1 MLFQPSNISPST
13 LSGIG
18 AGTVD
23 VTLGVTVS
31 WQVNGDTPMT
41 AYQITIYQ
49 NDSASTQKYTTGKIT
64 LSQPFQPHDKNGNPQ
79 FFSTQISAANLSS
92 AGVVNG
98 YANGYK
104 LLITQWW
111 SANDYVTQTSAS
123 VFNTL
128 QNPTLTID
136 TISGTSISETITA
149 TYSQA
154 QGDPISTVEW
164 IFAVAGSE
172 SDPIKQTGTVT
183 TQILSFDVDGLMDG
197 TTYSIECNVVTASG
211 VYISTGFVQFTVSYS
226 ITTETLLYTLG
237 QVNGTSGVYLSWD
250 AMSATP
256 ITGYEVYRKESDIP
270 YLKHVATTSSNL
282 REVVDYAV
290 ASQATVKYVI
300 ISMNGTTQKSIGET
314 SEITPVF
321 WDYSILLCYT
331 DADGY
336 YHVNQEFRFGLSV
349 ETGAIS
355 NGNEPT
361 MQLNFTKYP
370 NRQPMASL
378 YKSGTLKSYIGSS
391 DSAYQYHDS
400 ISLQD
405 AIYAISTSRLT
416 KFYKNRKGDV
426 LMVDTNAAI
435 SMQTMDN
442 SPKQAM
448 QATIN
453 WSEVGEARGE
463 SIISQPSDAFF
474 PVTVTYVY
482 EEVRGSVASFVSK
495 YANEPLKSLTATI
508 NPMQSFNGYSEPWAA
523 GAGTNK
529 ACWPTL
535 SNTSSN
541 GVDYSITDDGNTLVI
556 YGTATSQSSGA
567 YSASVTYANMPFG
580 PFPAGWYTIKATGF
594 VGQNVND
601 RITINAKYSNG
612 SNVGITNTRIS
623 GPSAT
628 IPDGTG
634 RTLTFEATQEFK
646 FSYYISISSGTTI
659 DCSVKVQFE
668 EGDTLSEWS
677 PYANVCP
684 ITGWAGANITRTGI
698 NFAKNIRKGTTVQGG
713 STKTF
718 TFADDGSFTVASSG
732 GTSTTTSSIG
742 LAFTTNYYGNQS
754 AELYV
759 LPDLFVLKAGKTYTV
774 RDCAISAFTG
784 DADTRTEIGDYL
796 YADAHR
802 NTQITPTSDM
812 HVKQVRIFYRPS
824 IQNDSN
830 FVYEPMVFEGT
841 AADYEPF
848 GEVYSA
854 DWTSA
859 AGTVYAGSYDA
870 VSGKLKARPQY
881 ASYNGET
888 LVGPWLSSMDVY
900 EEGVTPTTGAQVVD
914 LGGTETE
921 HTLTAQQVN
930 AMMGQNNVWADTG
943 DVDVEYLKDKV
954 ISKK

>member
-49 NDSASTQKYTTGKIT
+49 NDSSSTQKYTTGKIT

-128 QNPTLTID
+128 KNPTLTID

-154 QGDPISTVEW
+154 QGDPVSTVEW

-211 VYISTGFVQFTVSYS
+211 VYISTGFIQFTVSYS
-226 ITTETLLYTLG
+226 ITTETLSYTLG

-355 NGNEPT
+355 NGNDPT

-482 EEVRGSVASFVSK
+482 EEVRGSIASFVSK
-495 YANEPLKSLTATI
+495 YANEPLKSLTAAITPLQDLHGYA
-508 NPMQSFNGYSEPWAA
+508 NPWPA
-523 GAGTNK
+523 GGGKNK
-529 ACWPTL
+529 LKYPYA
-535 SNTSSN
+535 SGSSVSAN
-541 GVDYSITDDGNTLVI
+541 NVTYTVNSDGSITIATN
-556 YGTATSQSSGA
+556 GTASAQTDFYLWGGSSTYEDVGLSSGT
-567 YSASVTYANMPFG
+567 YTFSIESSASLTSGTLQTFLREDGVTSTLF
-580 PFPAGWYTIKATGF
+580 
-594 VGQNVND
+594 GQNVTGTSWN
-601 RITINAKYSNG
+601 S
-612 SNVGITNTRIS
+612 
-623 GPSAT
+623 SAT
-628 IPDGTG
+628 ISDAAGH
-634 RTLTFEATQEFK
+634 RWLLRVA
-646 FSYYISISSGTTI
+646 SGKTVNTTI
-659 DCSVKVQFE
+659 KIQVEAGSTATAWE
-668 EGDTLSEWS
+668 
-677 PYANVCP
+677 PYSNECP
-684 ITGWAGANITRTGI
+684 ITGYTGANIYVSPTQ
-698 NFAKNIRKGTTVQGG
+698 NQADATTY
-713 STKTF
+713 TF
-718 TFADDGSFTVASSG
+718 TWSGS
-732 GTSTTTSSIG
+732 
-742 LAFTTNYYGNQS
+742 
-754 AELYV
+754 
-759 LPDLFVLKAGKTYTV
+759 
-774 RDCAISAFTG
+774 
-784 DADTRTEIGDYL
+784 
-796 YADAHR
+796 
-802 NTQITPTSDM
+802 
-812 HVKQVRIFYRPS
+812 
-824 IQNDSN
+824 
-830 FVYEPMVFEGT
+830 
-841 AADYEPF
+841 
-848 GEVYSA
+848 
-854 DWTSA
+854 
-859 AGTVYAGSYDA
+859 AGTVYFCTLDA
-870 VSGKLKARPQY
+870 LTGKLTVTHVGIDMGSVDYTMNTTHKFAAFFPTGTNAMVEFNSADEVPPIMCSAYKVDTYTNVWTNMNDGICAYQIGTGDEKFGVIDHNYSDTTTFKASVTGQKIVYPLKT
-881 ASYNGET
+881 AKTYN
-888 LVGPWLSSMDVY
+888 L
-900 EEGVTPTTGAQVVD
+900 TP
-914 LGGTETE
+914 
-921 HTLTAQQVN
+921 QQV
-930 AMMGQNNVWADTG
+930 AALPGQNHVWSDTNG
-943 DVDVEYLKDKV
+943 DVDLEYLKDKTL
-954 ISKK
+954 SKK

>member
-79 FFSTQISAANLSS
+79 FFSTQISATNLSS

-197 TTYSIECNVVTASG
+197 TMYSIECNVVTASG

-508 NPMQSFNGYSEPWAA
+508 TPVQSFNGYDSPWAA
-523 GAGTNK
+523 GAGKSRVPVSMTSNNYT
-529 ACWPTL
+529 AYGINVTVSDDGTITTSG
-535 SNTSSN
+535 SNT
-541 GVDYSITDDGNTLVI
+541 
-556 YGTATSQSSGA
+556 GTATLSISTNPIFSAEDISAKLVDGQTYFFSGCPAGGSSSTYRISLKKTTNGT
-567 YSASVTYANMPFG
+567 STYASDTGSGVSFTYDAASTYVVYININK
-580 PFPAGWYTIKATGF
+580 TVDVDGF
-594 VGQNVND
+594 VWKPMICLASETD
-601 RITINAKYSNG
+601 KTWEPYS
-612 SNVGITNTRIS
+612 
-623 GPSAT
+623 
-628 IPDGTG
+628 
-634 RTLTFEATQEFK
+634 
-646 FSYYISISSGTTI
+646 
-659 DCSVKVQFE
+659 
-668 EGDTLSEWS
+668 
-677 PYANVCP
+677 NVCP
-684 ITGWAGANITRTGI
+684 ITGWTGANIYVSPTQ
-698 NFAKNIRKGTTVQGG
+698 NQ
-713 STKTF
+713 
-718 TFADDGSFTVASSG
+718 ADAT
-732 GTSTTTSSIG
+732 
-742 LAFTTNYYGNQS
+742 
-754 AELYV
+754 
-759 LPDLFVLKAGKTYTV
+759 TYT
-774 RDCAISAFTG
+774 S
-784 DADTRTEIGDYL
+784 
-796 YADAHR
+796 
-802 NTQITPTSDM
+802 
-812 HVKQVRIFYRPS
+812 
-824 IQNDSN
+824 
-830 FVYEPMVFEGT
+830 
-841 AADYEPF
+841 
-848 GEVYSA
+848 

-881 ASYNGET
+881 AAYNGEA

-921 HTLTAQQVN
+921 HILTAQQVN
-930 AMMGQNNVWADTG
+930 ALMGQNNVWADTG

>member
-378 YKSGTLKSYIGSS
+378 YKSGTLKSYIGRS

-495 YANEPLKSLTATI
+495 YANEPLKSITATI

-523 GAGTNK
+523 GAGKSKVPVSMTSNDYT
-529 ACWPTL
+529 AFGINVTVNDDGTITTTG
-535 SNTSSN
+535 SNT
-541 GVDYSITDDGNTLVI
+541 
-556 YGTATSQSSGA
+556 GTATLTATSNPIFSASNIADKLVDGQTYFLSGCPAGGSSSKYRIALKKTTNGTSTYVTDTGSGA
-567 YSASVTYANMPFG
+567 SFTYDAASTYVVYININKTVDVDGFVWRPMICLDSESDKTWVPYSNICPISGWTGARIYKTGKNLFCADDNRWASSHDVTFTYNADGSITTNGTATNGDALNGSTWSTKSDAVKMRYPILPAGDYIISDGVGDSAVAHLWCQFYKADRSEAQSVIINGVSKTSASVYNDTLISSSVPFI
-580 PFPAGWYTIKATGF
+580 ALIR
-594 VGQNVND
+594 VLV
-601 RITINAKYSNG
+601 SNG
-612 SNVGITNTRIS
+612 
-623 GPSAT
+623 
-628 IPDGTG
+628 
-634 RTLTFEATQEFK
+634 
-646 FSYYISISSGTTI
+646 
-659 DCSVKVQFE
+659 
-668 EGDTLSEWS
+668 
-677 PYANVCP
+677 
-684 ITGWAGANITRTGI
+684 
-698 NFAKNIRKGTTVQGG
+698 
-713 STKTF
+713 
-718 TFADDGSFTVASSG
+718 
-732 GTSTTTSSIG
+732 TTSDNETLYPMIRP
-742 LAFTTNYYGNQS
+742 ANTS
-754 AELYV
+754 ADFEL
-759 LPDLFVLKAGKTYTV
+759 PATKYT
-774 RDCAISAFTG
+774 
-784 DADTRTEIGDYL
+784 
-796 YADAHR
+796 
-802 NTQITPTSDM
+802 
-812 HVKQVRIFYRPS
+812 
-824 IQNDSN
+824 
-830 FVYEPMVFEGT
+830 
-841 AADYEPF
+841 
-848 GEVYSA
+848 A

-859 AGTVYAGSYDA
+859 AGTVYAGSYET

-881 ASYNGET
+881 SSYNGET
-888 LVGPWLSSMDVY
+888 LVGPWVSSMDVY
-900 EEGVTPTTGAQVVD
+900 AEGTTPTTGAQVVD

-921 HTLTAQQVN
+921 YTLTPQTVTAPLGN
-930 AMMGQNNVWADTG
+930 NNVWADTG

>member
-197 TTYSIECNVVTASG
+197 TTYSIGCNVVTASG

-237 QVNGTSGVYLSWD
+237 QVKGTSGVYLSWD
-250 AMSATP
+250 SMSATP

-270 YLKHVATTSSNL
+270 YLKHVATTSSNI

-290 ASQATVKYVI
+290 ASQSTVKYVI

-331 DADGY
+331 DSNGY
-336 YHVNQEFRFGLSV
+336 YHVNQEFRFGLAV
-349 ETGAIS
+349 ETGAMS
-355 NGNEPT
+355 NGNDPT

-426 LMVDTNAAI
+426 LMVDTNSAI

-474 PVTVTYVY
+474 PITVTYVY

-495 YANEPLKSLTATI
+495 YANEPLKSLTAAIT
-508 NPMQSFNGYSEPWAA
+508 PVQSFNGYDRPWAA
-523 GAGTNK
+523 GAGKSK
-529 ACWPTL
+529 APVSMTSNDYTAFGINVTVNDDGTITTSG
-535 SNTSSN
+535 SNTSASTLLPTSN
-541 GVDYSITDDGNTLVI
+541 PVFSTSNIADKLVDGQTYFL
-556 YGTATSQSSGA
+556 SGC
-567 YSASVTYANMPFG
+567 
-580 PFPAGWYTIKATGF
+580 PAGGSSSTY
-594 VGQNVND
+594 
-601 RITINAKYSNG
+601 RITLRKTTNG
-612 SNVGITNTRIS
+612 SNSYLVDTGSGFSFTYDAASTYIAYLGINS
-623 GPSAT
+623 GVNV
-628 IPDGTG
+628 DGF
-634 RTLTFEATQEFK
+634 LWKPMICLDSE
-646 FSYYISISSGTTI
+646 I
-659 DCSVKVQFE
+659 DKTWE
-668 EGDTLSEWS
+668 

-684 ITGWAGANITRTGI
+684 ITGFTGANIYVSPTQ
-698 NFAKNIRKGTTVQGG
+698 NQ
-713 STKTF
+713 
-718 TFADDGSFTVASSG
+718 ADAT
-732 GTSTTTSSIG
+732 
-742 LAFTTNYYGNQS
+742 
-754 AELYV
+754 
-759 LPDLFVLKAGKTYTV
+759 TYT
-774 RDCAISAFTG
+774 S
-784 DADTRTEIGDYL
+784 
-796 YADAHR
+796 
-802 NTQITPTSDM
+802 
-812 HVKQVRIFYRPS
+812 
-824 IQNDSN
+824 
-830 FVYEPMVFEGT
+830 
-841 AADYEPF
+841 
-848 GEVYSA
+848 

-888 LVGPWLSSMDVY
+888 LIGPWLSSMDVY
-900 EEGVTPTTGAQVVD
+900 EEGVAPTTGAQVVD

-921 HTLTAQQVN
+921 HILTAQQVN
-930 AMMGQNNVWADTG
+930 ALTGQNNVWADTG

>member
-128 QNPTLTID
+128 KNPTLTID
-136 TISGTSISETITA
+136 AISGTSISETITA

-154 QGDPISTVEW
+154 QGDPVSTVEW

-211 VYISTGFVQFTVSYS
+211 VYISTGFIQFTVSYS
-226 ITTETLLYTLG
+226 ITTETLSYTLG

-300 ISMNGTTQKSIGET
+300 ISMNGTTQRSIGET

-355 NGNEPT
+355 NGNDPT

-495 YANEPLKSLTATI
+495 YANEPLKSLTAAITPVQDLHGYA
-508 NPMQSFNGYSEPWAA
+508 NPWPA
-523 GAGTNK
+523 GGGKNKLLVDRATSTAGIT
-529 ACWPTL
+529 PTL
-535 SNTSSN
+535 NA
-541 GVDYSITDDGNTLVI
+541 DGSVFI
-556 YGTATSQSSGA
+556 PAGQTATSNASSVLTDTQVWDFDGMIL
-567 YSASVTYANMPFG
+567 SG
-580 PFPAGWYTIKATGF
+580 CPAGGGSSSYRLGYYDSTDTQNYWDNGNGLTIPASTHGHNCR
-594 VGQNVND
+594 VIIRV
-601 RITINAKYSNG
+601 
-612 SNVGITNTRIS
+612 VS
-623 GPSAT
+623 GYT
-628 IPDGTG
+628 IPDGG
-634 RTLTFEATQEFK
+634 ITFYPMIRAADTSATWE
-646 FSYYISISSGTTI
+646 
-659 DCSVKVQFE
+659 
-668 EGDTLSEWS
+668 
-677 PYANVCP
+677 PYSNTCP
-684 ITGWAGANITRTGI
+684 ITGWTGANIYVSPT
-698 NFAKNIRKGTTVQGG
+698 Q
-713 STKTF
+713 
-718 TFADDGSFTVASSG
+718 
-732 GTSTTTSSIG
+732 
-742 LAFTTNYYGNQS
+742 NQ
-754 AELYV
+754 
-759 LPDLFVLKAGKTYTV
+759 
-774 RDCAISAFTG
+774 
-784 DADTRTEIGDYL
+784 
-796 YADAHR
+796 ADATTY
-802 NTQITPTSDM
+802 N
-812 HVKQVRIFYRPS
+812 
-824 IQNDSN
+824 
-830 FVYEPMVFEGT
+830 E
-841 AADYEPF
+841 
-848 GEVYSA
+848 

-859 AGTVYAGSYDA
+859 AGTVYAGSYEV
-870 VSGKLKARPQY
+870 VSGKLTSTMTEIDLGTLTYTKVAGNQ
-881 ASYNGET
+881 ASYDFFESTAIVSALKPGTTNALCENYAITDTMTASAGPNNAVRITASKKIRIRDLSYSDATALKTALSGVKLVCELNT
-888 LVGPWLSSMDVY
+888 PVEYTITPQQVAALVG
-900 EEGVTPTTGAQVVD
+900 
-914 LGGTETE
+914 
-921 HTLTAQQVN
+921 
-930 AMMGQNNVWADTG
+930 QNYVWSDTNG
-943 DVDVEYLKDKV
+943 DVDLEYLKDKAL
-954 ISKK
+954 SKK

>member
-128 QNPTLTID
+128 KNPTLTID

-154 QGDPISTVEW
+154 QGDPVSTVEW

-211 VYISTGFVQFTVSYS
+211 VYISTGFIQFTVSYS
-226 ITTETLLYTLG
+226 ITTETLSYTLG

-300 ISMNGTTQKSIGET
+300 ISMNGTTQRSIGET

-355 NGNEPT
+355 NGNDPT

-495 YANEPLKSLTATI
+495 YANEPLKSLTAAITPVQDLHGYDSPWPAGGGK
-508 NPMQSFNGYSEPWAA
+508 NLANFVNGYSIASDGSIQANAKRIATVDPIKIESGVSYIYTCETGLA
-523 GAGTNK
+523 GIYSVFN
-529 ACWPTL
+529 
-535 SNTSSN
+535 N
-541 GVDYSITDDGNTLVI
+541 GTLVLR
-556 YGTATSQSSGA
+556 Q
-567 YSASVTYANMPFG
+567 ASIA
-580 PFPAGWYTIKATGF
+580 
-594 VGQNVND
+594 
-601 RITINAKYSNG
+601 
-612 SNVGITNTRIS
+612 
-623 GPSAT
+623 
-628 IPDGTG
+628 
-634 RTLTFEATQEFK
+634 
-646 FSYYISISSGTTI
+646 SGTTLNTSGGT
-659 DCSVKVQFE
+659 DLYVCAYGGSDYTATVANDKPMVRKSTE
-668 EGDTLSEWS
+668 PAGYA
-677 PYANVCP
+677 PYSNECP
-684 ITGWAGANITRTGI
+684 ITGYTGANIYVSPT
-698 NFAKNIRKGTTVQGG
+698 Q
-713 STKTF
+713 
-718 TFADDGSFTVASSG
+718 
-732 GTSTTTSSIG
+732 
-742 LAFTTNYYGNQS
+742 NQ
-754 AELYV
+754 
-759 LPDLFVLKAGKTYTV
+759 
-774 RDCAISAFTG
+774 
-784 DADTRTEIGDYL
+784 
-796 YADAHR
+796 ADA
-802 NTQITPTSDM
+802 T
-812 HVKQVRIFYRPS
+812 
-824 IQNDSN
+824 
-830 FVYEPMVFEGT
+830 VYN
-841 AADYEPF
+841 
-848 GEVYSA
+848 VY
-854 DWTSA
+854 WTSA
-859 AGTVYAGSYDA
+859 AGTVYGGTLDA
-870 VSGKLKARPQY
+870 LTGKLTVTMVGVDMGTLSWQKYTSGNNYAFYATINGASKGVVGKTDFLCSAYKAIPCATRSLFMSNGKDKEIVQPSTSSAFYIKDSAYTDKDAFASSVSGYQLVYTLEIPVEYTLTPQQVE
-881 ASYNGET
+881 A
-888 LVGPWLSSMDVY
+888 LVG
-900 EEGVTPTTGAQVVD
+900 
-914 LGGTETE
+914 
-921 HTLTAQQVN
+921 
-930 AMMGQNNVWADTG
+930 QNYVWSDTNG
-943 DVDVEYLKDKV
+943 DVDLEYLKDKTL
-954 ISKK
+954 SKK